1 MMEEKEKAHNQE
13 MGKLGE
19 DIATQFLTQKSYIIV
34 AKNYRAGKVE
44 IDLICKKFNLL
55 VFVEVKC
62 RFNALVQP
70 ELAVD
75 FTKQRNIARAA
86 SSYLYRYQ
94 IKGPVQFD
102 IVAIN
107 FFQGKVDI
115 MHFEDAFY
123 PVFYK

>member
-1 MMEEKEKAHNQE
+1 MEEKDTKHNLE
-13 MGKLGE
+13 TGRLGE
-19 DIATQFLTQKSYIIV
+19 DIAAQFLAKKAYVIV
-34 AKNYRAGKVE
+34 TKNYRAGKVE
-44 IDLICKKFNLL
+44 LDLICRKNKLW

-70 ELAVD
+70 EMAVD
-75 FTKQRNIARAA
+75 YIKQRNIARAA
-86 SSYLYRYQ
+86 SSYLQRYHIQ
-94 IKGPVQFD
+94 DPVQFD